1 MTRWLVLVS
10 IVVASLGFSAGCK
23 EGGGSDAS
31 KAAAD
36 PATAKQQ
43 EDLLARRDAL
53 LRSREQ
59 IQSEQARLE
68 AERAQVVQSG
78 GDTSEIDKKK
88 HELANHEKDLATHEN
103 ALLDAFERQLA
114 ELTALRAAGVDQSV
128 RVAAR
133 ETAMASRE
141 KTIASREERVAS
153 RESAIADRERRLAAR
168 ERETCGVGAPPTT
181 IIQTVDAKGSKYSK
195 RDVEPVLRKAR
206 EVMARKG
213 IFSPDLPAP
222 AQELE
227 REATQG
233 MASGDYGSAYLAA
246 RTLAATVDSMKI
258 DRAFIAAK
266 IGRLSQR
273 MKGVKLDDA
282 KQKQVDTLFA
292 EATSRYGDGDFSSAN
307 RKLNQIYAMI
317 Q

>member
-10 IVVASLGFSAGCK
+10 IVVASLGFSPACK
-23 EGGGSDAS
+23 ETGGSEAAR
-31 KAAAD
+31 AAAD
-36 PATAKQQ
+36 PAVAKQQ

-59 IQSEQARLE
+59 IQSEQARLD

-88 HELANHEKDLATHEN
+88 QELATQEKDLATQEN

-114 ELTALRAAGVDQSV
+114 ELSALRAAGVDQSA

-133 ETAMASRE
+133 ETAMATRE
-141 KTIASREERVAS
+141 KTVASREERVAA
-153 RESAIADRERRLAAR
+153 RESALADRERRLAQR
-168 ERETCGVGAPPTT
+168 ERETCGAAPPT
-181 IIQTVDAKGSKYSK
+181 IIQTVDAKGSKYTK

-206 EVMARKG
+206 EVMAKKG
-213 IFSPDLPAP
+213 IFAPDLPAP

-246 RTLAATVDSMKI
+246 RTLAATVDSIKI
-258 DRAFIAAK
+258 DRGFIAAK

-273 MKGVKLDDA
+273 MKGVKLDDG

-292 EATSRYGDGDFSSAN
+292 EATSRYGDGDFASAN

>member
-1 MTRWLVLVS
+1 MTRCLVLVLV
-10 IVVASLGFSAGCK
+10 IALAGCK
-23 EGGGSDAS
+23 DSESSGAA
-31 KAAAD
+31 KAVSD
-36 PATAKQQ
+36 PAAVKQQ

-59 IQSEQARLE
+59 IQSEQARLDE
-68 AERAQVVQSG
+68 ERAQLVQAG
-78 GDTSEIDKKK
+78 GDTSEVDKKK
-88 HELANHEKDLATHEN
+88 QELASKAQELATQEH

-114 ELTALRAAGVDQSV
+114 ELSAMRAAGVDQTQ

-141 KTIASREERVAS
+141 KTVASREERVAS
-153 RESAIADRERRLAAR
+153 REATLAERERRLAQR
-168 ERETCGVGAPPTT
+168 ERETCSAPGTPTT
-181 IIQTVDAKGSKYSK
+181 IIQTVDAKGSKYNK

-206 EVMARKG
+206 ELMAKKG
-213 IFSPDLPAP
+213 IFAPDLPAP
-222 AQELE
+222 AQGLE
-227 REATQG
+227 REATQS
-233 MASGDYGSAYLAA
+233 MASGDYGAAYLAA
-246 RTLAATVDSMKI
+246 RTLSSTVESMKI

-273 MKGVKLDDA
+273 MKGVKLEDA
-282 KQKQVDTLFA
+282 KQKQVDQLFA
-292 EATSRYGDGDFSSAN
+292 EATSRYGDGDFGSAN